1 MKRWKPKLSNTGVFE
16 LEAELTVLIL
26 EGEGAEPRMLLL
38 FLYYFY
44 IIFIIFILFLFFAK
58 DDWNQTR
65 KILSKSVQNDTEKH
79 ERIWPLSLTGLVT
92 IVAHH
97 VIGWSPQAPNSWGYL

>member
-26 EGEGAEPRMLLL
+26 EGEGAEPRILL
-38 FLYYFY
+38 FLYHFY
-44 IIFIIFILFLFFAK
+44 LFFAK

-92 IVAHH
+92 SVSHH